1 MAVKK
6 KATKTTK
13 RAELGIVLD
22 EKVAK
27 NGAKAVQKVGKN
39 AGGKTILIVA
49 IFLVVGILLGA
60 GVWWLVCKDDCF
72 ELVGQEEVVLTLDEV
87 YVDEGVRVVAFGKD
101 ESENITIETNL
112 QMDENG
118 NFSSGEVGTFYITY
132 KSECFK
138 YGTLFKVQKV
148 RLVTFVEASEGGE

>member
-1 MAVKK
+1 M
-6 KATKTTK
+6 
-13 RAELGIVLD
+13 
-22 EKVAK
+22 
-27 NGAKAVQKVGKN
+27 
-39 AGGKTILIVA
+39 IVA